1 MHWFRIRIRWRAHGC
16 EENPAAQACGVHNTR
31 LVCGVPE
38 IVALGANR
46 RRLTAD
52 AMAKT
57 PTPSKATPRAAAND
71 AFKEVQDVNEKIM
84 R

>member
-1 MHWFRIRIRWRAHGC
+1 MRGHGLRTSVRG
-16 EENPAAQACGVHNTR
+16 AQHHASLRC
-31 LVCGVPE
+31 VPE

-71 AFKEVQDVNEKIM
+71 AFKEVQDVNENQIM
-84 R
+84 RN